1 MAKSRKDE
9 AKIKFTA
16 ETTEFNQK
24 IGEVET
30 AIRGLKSELK
40 LNSAEMQNTE
50 RTTEGLQK
58 RHQLLQTQLEETKA
72 KEENLNSKLQKAIE
86 IYGDNSDAASKL
98 RREITDTKA
107 EEEKIKKAI
116 SDVNDE
122 LAENKKAEEASRTA
136 SAQLNEKIGEQQ
148 SKLQELK
155 QRYIDVA
162 LESGKNSKEAR
173 GLQKEMKELNS
184 ELVDSQNKFS
194 GVNEKADSLT
204 WALDDCS
211 GAASSASSGGF
222 TIFKGVLAD
231 LTSNVIR
238 GCVDACKELGAS
250 VLESGMSFESSMSK
264 VEALSGASADEM
276 EQLKLK
282 AQEMGKTTKFTATE
296 SADAFSYMAL
306 AGWDTSEMLD
316 GIGGIL
322 DLAAA
327 SEMDLATA
335 SDIVTDNLSAF
346 GLTAADSG
354 RLVDQMAYAMSHS
367 NTDTAQLGEAWKNCA
382 ATSTQLGYSLEDTT
396 AALMVMA
403 DSGIK
408 GGEAG
413 TALSSIMTRLGNN
426 VSDCRTMLSD
436 YGIEVYDSEGNV
448 KSLSEILGGIKEVWA
463 GLTDEQKSNLSY
475 VVAGKTAQSELMTVL
490 GESTGSF
497 EEYAAGLSNCSGAAS
512 DMSSTMLDNLS
523 GDVTL
528 MQSAFDGLKQ
538 TIFEDADG
546 PLRDV
551 TQAITNELIPAA
563 DDMYADIK
571 EGITWMGEHKTAVE
585 GVALV
590 VGSLA
595 TGIAAYNVVTGV
607 KTAMEAANTTSLA
620 GLAIAQL
627 GVNAAFLAC
636 PLTWIVAGITLVV
649 GGFVLLW
656 NKCDGFR
663 QFWIDAWNGITGFF
677 GYAKENISNG
687 INAVGD
693 FFTGLPDKVQGGI
706 DTFKTNVSNRFAE
719 TYANIDELTG
729 GGLSAVVGLTEH
741 NMSLMKSAYDD
752 AGGGIKGVAAGMMTG
767 VHSLMEEGYEGLN
780 SLTGGKLGNLLSTV
794 GEKMGAVHEK
804 FSGVVD
810 KVKGL
815 FDFDFKWP
823 TIKSPSLDVTWKT
836 EGKLADAAKLLGFEG
851 LPSFSVK
858 WNATGAIL
866 TKPTIFGYAN
876 GQFQGGG
883 EAGPEAVL
891 PIHVLENYIN
901 NSMMS
906 FVDAIPQ
913 IDYNKLGKS
922 VAKAVKNNPSTLVIG
937 EREARRVVAELV

>member
-24 IGEVET
+24 IGEAET

-86 IYGDNSDAASKL
+86 IYGGNSDAASKL

-448 KSLSEILGGIKEVWA
+448 KSLSEILGGMKEVWA

-563 DDMYADIK
+563 EDMYADIK
-571 EGITWMGEHKTAVE
+571 EGIAWMDEHKTAVE

-595 TGIAAYNVVTGV
+595 TGIAAYNVVAGI
-607 KTAMEAANTTSLA
+607 AAIKQWAL
-620 GLAIAQL
+620 
-627 GVNAAFLAC
+627 NAAFLAS
-636 PLTWIVAGITLVV
+636 PITWVVAGIALVV
-649 GGFVLLW
+649 GGIALLW

-663 QFWIDAWNGITGFF
+663 QGCLYIWDGITGTFTS
-677 GYAKENISNG
+677 AKDTITTGLTS
-687 INAVGD
+687 IGD
-693 FFTGLPDKVQGGI
+693 FFTGLPDRVQGGI

-729 GGLSAVVGLTEH
+729 GGLSAVVGLTEY

-794 GEKMGAVHEK
+794 DEKMGAVHEK

-815 FDFDFKWP
+815 FNFDFKWP
-823 TIKSPSLDVTWKT
+823 TIKSPSLEVTWKT

-922 VAKAVKNNPSTLVIG
+922 VAKAIKNNPSTLVIG